1 MGQPA
6 FFDMDRTVLR
16 VDSSTSWMRFL
27 RRRGELSRSFVA
39 KATFWGLQY
48 KLALLDIDAMADR
61 VAADLRGI
69 LEADLIHKTN
79 LWHAEDLATEIA
91 PLAIE
96 AIAQHRRAGDVV
108 VLLTGG
114 SPYVAKNVAGALD
127 IEHVLST
134 ELEVEQGRFTGRL
147 SQRCFGA
154 HKVEVAERWAR
165 DNGYALDGATFY
177 SDSYNDLPMLER
189 IGRPVAV
196 NADPRLRRHA
206 TRNGWSIVS
215 WA

>member
-1 MGQPA
+1 MSKAA

-16 VDSSTSWMRFL
+16 VDSSTSWMRFM
-27 RRRGELSRSFVA
+27 RRRGELSRAFVA
-39 KATFWGLQY
+39 KATWWALQY
-48 KLALLDIDAMADR
+48 KLALLDIDSMADR
-61 VAADLRGI
+61 VAADLSGI
-69 LEADLIHKTN
+69 LEAELIQKTA
-79 LWHAEDLATEIA
+79 LWHAEDLASKVA
-91 PLAIE
+91 PLAVE
-96 AIAQHRRAGDVV
+96 AIEEHRRDGEVI

-114 SPYVAKNVAGALD
+114 SPYVARNVANALG

-134 ELEVEQGRFTGRL
+134 ELEVKNGRFTGRL

-154 HKVEVAERWAR
+154 HKVKVAEGWAR
-165 DNGYALDGATFY
+165 VHGVELDEATFY

-189 IGRPVAV
+189 IGHPVAV

-206 TRNGWSIVS
+206 LRKGWSLRS